1 MGGTWLWMV
10 ACLTLGMIL
19 WLAVG
24 FGGGGLVAGVIPVVI
39 LRRRWDRLMRS
50 YCASMLQSG
59 KQPFSIRDWSLV
71 SESLVHV
78 INPSRPARSQTTLL
92 R

>member
-10 ACLTLGMIL
+10 VCLTLGLIL
-19 WLAVG
+19 WFAVG
-24 FGGGGLVAGVIPVVI
+24 LGGSGLIAGVIPVVI

-59 KQPFSIRDWSLV
+59 KQSFSIRDWSFGQRV
-71 SESLVHV
+71 ACSCHQTESSGALS
-78 INPSRPARSQTTLL
+78 N
-92 R
+92 